1 MKRSWRL
8 IIFSFFFAAVAFSQ
22 TRSEQYQLL
31 LQQAGNIFGP
41 LDAHSKCGFPA
52 FATLYQA
59 SLKNPEIAS
68 LFKAVFQRPNLPNS
82 YITPDRRFR
91 IHYTTTGIDA
101 VDPTSTIV
109 AGVPDY
115 IYEAGLAAQ
124 KSYRLLR
131 DNLGFDLPIS
141 DGSEGGGPEYD
152 FYVVN
157 EPLNEYGRTEWNII
171 DAFGRGPAYSFVD
184 NNFVGYNTTGLAAL
198 RVTVAHE
205 YFHGVQLTYR
215 YRDEDVFFLEM
226 SSVWFEDF
234 AYDEVND
241 YYFYLPRFFNSP
253 ETPLPQTAGYE
264 VSIWLHY
271 LVKRTGTSRIVLDI
285 WKRVKTEPAIKAFK
299 TVLESPPY
307 IIPFSQAFG
316 EFNTWCYFTGE
327 RADAARYFEEGA
339 KYPQLKF
346 AQTIRVSRNTN
357 INDEVP
363 SIAANFYRVIRNPQ
377 NVQFVLQTGQPARWV
392 VTVIAKNSQQQDSL
406 RSGIG
411 LTPIDVTAIPRE
423 DTMVV
428 AVVNTALPADVDEP
442 SGYQLQ
448 VRVDGKLLITNLL
461 EKPRPNPFQ
470 FNKHNLI
477 FFPFRLNQRMPVEAV
492 ILREDGRLMRHFK
505 LGELGA
511 GPYPDKVFW
520 NGRDDSGNRVASGVY
535 FFRVL
540 SSAFHETAKF
550 VVIN

>member
-1 MKRSWRL
+1 
-8 IIFSFFFAAVAFSQ
+8 
-22 TRSEQYQLL
+22 
-31 LQQAGNIFGP
+31 
-41 LDAHSKCGFPA
+41 
-52 FATLYQA
+52 
-59 SLKNPEIAS
+59 
-68 LFKAVFQRPNLPNS
+68 
-82 YITPDRRFR
+82 
-91 IHYTTTGIDA
+91 
-101 VDPTSTIV
+101 
-109 AGVPDY
+109 
-115 IYEAGLAAQ
+115 
-124 KSYRLLR
+124 
-131 DNLGFDLPIS
+131 
-141 DGSEGGGPEYD
+141 
-152 FYVVN
+152 
-157 EPLNEYGRTEWNII
+157 
-171 DAFGRGPAYSFVD
+171 
-184 NNFVGYNTTGLAAL
+184 
-198 RVTVAHE
+198 
-205 YFHGVQLTYR
+205 
-215 YRDEDVFFLEM
+215 
-226 SSVWFEDF
+226 
-234 AYDEVND
+234 
-241 YYFYLPRFFNSP
+241 
-253 ETPLPQTAGYE
+253 
-264 VSIWLHY
+264 
-271 LVKRTGTSRIVLDI
+271 
-285 WKRVKTEPAIKAFK
+285 
-299 TVLESPPY
+299 
-307 IIPFSQAFG
+307 
-316 EFNTWCYFTGE
+316 
-327 RADAARYFEEGA
+327 
-339 KYPQLKF
+339 
-346 AQTIRVSRNTN
+346 VSRNTN